1 MLPGDF
7 KIEPRKTYGHISN
20 GMCASERELGLG
32 DNHNGIILLR
42 QYGFSEAEYEAL
54 ASVRT
59 PCTCCTST
67 SLCLRSTSP
76 RTVATRCPTVA
87 WPANTTT
94 PPVPPTPIRPWH
106 QREGPGT
113 C

>member
-42 QYGFSEAEYEAL
+42 QYGFSELNTSSEAWSGRHAPAAPRP
-54 ASVRT
+54 AS
-59 PCTCCTST
+59 
-67 SLCLRSTSP
+67 
-76 RTVATRCPTVA
+76 A
-87 WPANTTT
+87 
-94 PPVPPTPIRPWH
+94 
-106 QREGPGT
+106 
-113 C
+113 